1 MNHGYTRI
9 HLIFLGGVMGKEY
22 TLQEAIRLAIKTEK
36 DSMDF
41 YRRAASVARNERAK
55 KVLDMLA
62 NEEVGHL
69 KAFFVYYKGPE
80 FGDLASYL
88 SSPPDTRNPTYMKLE
103 KAISEDMVEQKAL
116 ELALVEEK
124 ECIGQYTQLAQGVV
138 DPAVRAVFDRVVKE
152 TQGHYALIESEYA
165 HIMGMVHESDQ
176 DTFVRE

>member
-1 MNHGYTRI
+1 
-9 HLIFLGGVMGKEY
+9 MGKEY
-22 TLQEAIRLAIKTEK
+22 TLQEAVGLAIKTEK

-41 YRRAASVARNERAK
+41 YRRAASVAKNERAR
-55 KVLDMLA
+55 KVLEMLA

-69 KAFFVYYKGPE
+69 KAFFDHYKGSE

-88 SSPPDTRNPTYMKLE
+88 SSPVDTKNPTYMKLE
-103 KAISEDMVEQKAL
+103 KAISEDMLEQKAL

-138 DPAVRAVFDRVVKE
+138 DPAVKAVFERVVLE
-152 TQGHYALIESEYA
+152 TQVHYALIESEYA